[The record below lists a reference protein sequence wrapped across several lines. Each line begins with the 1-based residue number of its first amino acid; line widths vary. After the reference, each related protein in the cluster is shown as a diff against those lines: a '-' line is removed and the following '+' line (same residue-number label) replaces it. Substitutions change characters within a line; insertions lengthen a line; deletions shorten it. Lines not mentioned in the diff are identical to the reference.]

1 MKELDFWVNFL
12 ANVFT
17 IVASGIAIYVFI
29 INRDKLTSAL
39 NAIVNYSIQL
49 TLSDLRYKVER
60 LNDYTAADKEQMNE
74 IINLLNDIEGQ
85 IIGNK
90 ILTSALSEQLAK
102 ISNFTN
108 NPKLLTEPK
117 KRSLVSE
124 LREKIRH
131 IDLSNYRKIIN
142 Q

>member
-1 MKELDFWVNFL
+1 MKEIDFWVNFL
-12 ANVFT
+12 ANFFT

-29 INRDKLTSAL
+29 VNRDKLTSAL

-60 LNDYTAADKEQMNE
+60 MNDYTAADPEQRNE
-74 IINLLNDIEGQ
+74 IINLLHDIEGQ

-108 NPKLLTEPK
+108 SPKLLTEPK

-142 Q
+142 H